1 MDLNIYKRGQAKN
14 TRLWTAIAAFVVCAY
29 GCYVLHLK
37 LQAMGNIW
45 VETLVPFGLCVVLSG
60 LIAWVMNKP
69 SIADFL
75 ISSEG
80 EIKKV
85 SWSSRKEIVASTTV
99 VVVTMVLIAL
109 LLTVVDYAFVFL
121 FMKIGLL
128 PQVG

>member
-1 MDLNIYKRGQAKN
+1 MNFEIYKRGQAKN

-37 LQAMGNIW
+37 LQSIGNIW
-45 VETLVPFGLCVVLSG
+45 IETLVPFGLCVVFG
-60 LIAWVMNKP
+60 GVIAWVMNKP
-69 SIADFL
+69 AVADFL
-75 ISSEG
+75 IASEG

-85 SWSSRKEIVASTTV
+85 SWSSRKEIIASTTV
-99 VVVTMVLIAL
+99 VMVTMIAVAL